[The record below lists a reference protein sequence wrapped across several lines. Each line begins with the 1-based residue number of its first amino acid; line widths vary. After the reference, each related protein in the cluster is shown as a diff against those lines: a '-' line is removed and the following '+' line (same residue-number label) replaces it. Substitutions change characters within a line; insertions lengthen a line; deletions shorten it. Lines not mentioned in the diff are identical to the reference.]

1 MCLKGGMTNYW
12 RFFVEL
18 AQFLLSNAMLL
29 GHRHDLALNVGEI
42 GHGRHLAIV
51 KIGILPKL
59 LLGLFLLLLLL
70 ISWYWCIRC
79 ASAI

>member
-1 MCLKGGMTNYW
+1 
-12 RFFVEL
+12 
-18 AQFLLSNAMLL
+18 MLL

-42 GHGRHLAIV
+42 GHGGDLAIV

-70 ISWYWCIRC
+70 STPWYWCIRW